1 MTDVLASDARSGKR
15 ASTKAANRRAIL
27 QAGRRVFARI
37 GFEATTVR
45 DIIRETDLAAGT
57 FYNYFRSKEEV
68 FQAIAEDSTQR
79 FRAHLADVR
88 ARAESIGDY
97 MEHAYRAYFSFIGR
111 ENEEAIRQ
119 GAPHVALI
127 GVRVDTPEMEA
138 LAQEIRNDLEQILE
152 RQGIG
157 TTLDTGYLTA
167 AAIGIAR
174 EMGDYMLRRRPV
186 DVEGAT
192 RFACCLLLSGVRA
205 LASGSIGQGNTV
217 PGRAWS

>member
-1 MTDVLASDARSGKR
+1 MADTSSSALASGKR

-57 FYNYFRSKEEV
+57 FYNYFKSKEEV

-79 FRAHLADVR
+79 FRSHLADVR
-88 ARAESIGDY
+88 ARATGIDDY
-97 MEHAYRAYFSFIGR
+97 MEHAYRAYFSFIAR
-111 ENEEAIRQ
+111 ENEEAIAC
-119 GAPHVALI
+119 GAPHFALI

-138 LAQEIRNDLEQILE
+138 VAEEIRLDLEHILAL
-152 RQGIG
+152 GG
-157 TTLDTGYLTA
+157 PAPGPGLDTEYLTA

-174 EMGDYMLRRRPV
+174 EMGDRMLQRRPV

-192 RFACCLLLSGVRA
+192 QFACTLLLSGMRA
-205 LASGSIGQGNTV
+205 LAA
-217 PGRAWS
+217 R